1 MFQGKIVSNGPL
13 GPLSRYKLYTNGFQG
28 TITNSP
34 IHQFK
39 NSRIQEFK
47 NSRIQEFTIY
57 ALKQWKNQADPILVW
72 YYLTLSL
79 AVFWLWSS

>member
-1 MFQGKIVSNGPL
+1 MFQGTIVSNGPL
-13 GPLSRYKLYTNGFQG
+13 GPLSRYTLYTNGFQG
-28 TITNSP
+28 IIT
-34 IHQFK
+34 

-79 AVFWLWSS
+79 AVFWLWS